1 VLDENNLG
9 KIAPDVPVL
18 QSHGLLDEVI
28 PYSVEVKL
36 HEQYCSLGVKSQLD
50 SFVGEHVTTA
60 LEDQP
65 AVLTWLANRF
75 AGQPAP
81 SNC

>member
-1 VLDENNLG
+1 VT
-9 KIAPDVPVL
+9 
-18 QSHGLLDEVI
+18 
-28 PYSVEVKL
+28 L